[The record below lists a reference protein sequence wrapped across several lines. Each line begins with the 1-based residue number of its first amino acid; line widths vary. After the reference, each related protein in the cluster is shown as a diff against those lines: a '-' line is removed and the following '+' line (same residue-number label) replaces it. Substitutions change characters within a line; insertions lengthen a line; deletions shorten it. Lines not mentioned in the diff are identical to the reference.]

1 MLLER
6 LINRHSTDLE
16 NFTQV
21 LPQCPICMA
30 GLLQN
35 STASHCDAE
44 CSAEWPSK
52 FITNAGDKRCKLRE
66 AVLSSTP
73 DQGHAS
79 KLHPHS
85 TELSFQLGAFLKDPP
100 SWAHLTWQAHESHRV
115 NKQPRA
121 PTWHIQEKTQFYC
134 EVQLCKGQV
143 YSPFCSNHFSYE
155 VIASCY
161 MPNV

>member
-1 MLLER
+1 MLLEC

-30 GLLQN
+30 GLLWN

-44 CSAEWPSK
+44 CPREWPSK
-52 FITNAGDKRCKLRE
+52 FISNTGDERRKLRE

-85 TELSFQLGAFLKDPP
+85 TVLSFQLGVFLKDPP
-100 SWAHLTWQAHESHRV
+100 SWAYLTWQAHKGHRV
-115 NKQPRA
+115 NKQPMA
-121 PTWHIQEKTQFYC
+121 PTWHTQEKTQSYC
-134 EVQLCKGQV
+134 EVQFVKVRFIL
-143 YSPFCSNHFSYE
+143 HFVQITFLMKS
-155 VIASCY
+155 
-161 MPNV
+161 